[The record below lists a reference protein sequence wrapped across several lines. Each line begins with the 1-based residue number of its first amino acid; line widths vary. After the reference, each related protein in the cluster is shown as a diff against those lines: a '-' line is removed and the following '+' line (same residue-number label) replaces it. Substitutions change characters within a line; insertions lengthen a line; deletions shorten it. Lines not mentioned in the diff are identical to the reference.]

1 MLSYLK
7 LGGAALIV
15 AALLYG
21 GWAANGWRIKAAQAD
36 VLKVELRNELQRR
49 VKADADRLSLQVKL
63 SEAEA
68 KIGTGVKV
76 VTKSIREFIH
86 DTPDCRISSPV
97 VIDGLRALRAGE
109 TPVSPTPA
117 QPATGRAAP

>member
-68 KIGTGVKV
+68 RIGTGVRI
-76 VTKSIREFIH
+76 VTKTVREYVQ
-86 DTPDCRISSPV
+86 DKPDCRIAAPV
-97 VIDGLRALRAGE
+97 SDGLRDLRAGNL
-109 TPVSPTPA
+109 PSPAT
-117 QPATGRAAP
+117 QPAVGRAAP

>member
-1 MLSYLK
+1 MLNYLK

-21 GWAANGWRIKAAQAD
+21 GWVANGWRIRAAEAA

-49 VKADADRLSLQVKL
+49 VRADADRLALQVKL

-68 KIGTGVKV
+68 KIGTGVKI

-86 DTPDCRISSPV
+86 DTAPCRISSPV
-97 VIDGLRALRAGE
+97 SDQLRQLRSG
-109 TPVSPTPA
+109 VMPTAPA
-117 QPATGRAAP
+117 QPASARAAP

>member
-1 MLSYLK
+1 MLNYLK

-21 GWAANGWRIKAAQAD
+21 GWAANGWRIRAAEAA

-49 VKADADRLSLQVKL
+49 VRADADRLALQVKL

-68 KIGTGVKV
+68 KIGTGVKI

-86 DTPDCRISSPV
+86 DQPDCRITSPV
-97 VIDGLRALRAGE
+97 VINGLRDLREGKL
-109 TPVSPTPA
+109 PPA
-117 QPATGRAAP
+117 APEPAAARAAP

>member
-68 KIGTGVKV
+68 RIGTGVRI
-76 VTKSIREFIH
+76 VTKTVREYVQ
-86 DTPDCRISSPV
+86 DKPDCRIAAPVSS
-97 VIDGLRALRAGE
+97 GLRDLRAGVMP
-109 TPVSPTPA
+109 TASPKLA
-117 QPATGRAAP
+117 GARAAP

>member
-68 KIGTGVKV
+68 RIGTGVRI
-76 VTKSIREFIH
+76 VTKTVREYVQ
-86 DTPDCRISSPV
+86 DKPDCRIAAPV
-97 VIDGLRALRAGE
+97 SNGLRDLRAGNM
-109 TPVSPTPA
+109 PSPAT
-117 QPATGRAAP
+117 QPASARASP

>member
-7 LGGAALIV
+7 IAGAGLFVASLLILG
-15 AALLYG
+15 
-21 GWAANGWRIKAAQAD
+21 WQANGWRIKAAQAD

-68 KIGTGVKV
+68 RIGTGVRI
-76 VTKSIREFIH
+76 VTKTVREYVQ
-86 DTPDCRISSPV
+86 DKPDCRIAAPV
-97 VIDGLRALRAGE
+97 SNGLRDLRAGNL
-109 TPVSPTPA
+109 PSPAT
-117 QPATGRAAP
+117 QPAVGRAAP